1 MSLRLIPTIVETRD
15 RPPAVGPG
23 RFWAR
28 CGDGRRLR
36 TCADGRPGAIRGRLS
51 DRRGGAGVGENLNQ
65 LDVLGAVLQAG
76 AVGLLHPLT
85 TPVHIIALAGLA
97 LIVPR
102 NKRNAAFAT
111 IEVTFAVGLAIGLG
125 ALAAGAGE
133 TPAADGLLAGATLC
147 GLLAASGVRASLAR
161 ALPVALMSGIALGL
175 DSPPEAINLAEAVA
189 TLIGIACG
197 AVVALALM
205 ASFAIRIGRPW
216 QGVALR
222 VAGSWIAAIA
232 ILALV
237 VRWGG
242 LL

>member
-1 MSLRLIPTIVETRD
+1 VE
-15 RPPAVGPG
+15 
-23 RFWAR
+23 
-28 CGDGRRLR
+28 
-36 TCADGRPGAIRGRLS
+36 
-51 DRRGGAGVGENLNQ
+51 ENLNQ

-76 AVGLLHPLT
+76 VVGLLHPLT
-85 TPVHIIALAGLA
+85 TPVHVIALAGLA

-102 NKRNAAFAT
+102 NKRNAAFASST

-147 GLLAASGVRASLAR
+147 GLLAVSGVRASLAR

-205 ASFAIRIGRPW
+205 VSLAIRIGRPW

-222 VAGSWIAAIA
+222 VVGSWIAAIA

-242 LL
+242 GL

>member
-1 MSLRLIPTIVETRD
+1 L
-15 RPPAVGPG
+15 
-23 RFWAR
+23 
-28 CGDGRRLR
+28 
-36 TCADGRPGAIRGRLS
+36 
-51 DRRGGAGVGENLNQ
+51 ENLNQ

-76 AVGLLHPLT
+76 VVGLLHPLT